1 MRSARSISAPSP
13 PTMPSGPVPEAL
25 SAAFFGSVFDQTPRV
40 GSLSWDA
47 LVARLLALPPAVPG
61 VGKAQQ
67 PCWSP
72 VALCAEGGG
81 RAADVLAVTA
91 LVIDLDGAM
100 LLDEALDRTEGW
112 ERLAHT
118 TWSHHPERPRCRLVL
133 PLARPVPAAAWRAV
147 WLRAVEALD
156 LPADPACKNANRRY
170 LLPVQ
175 PEGGLV
181 GQAIHRAT
189 GRALDLLP
197 LASEPAGP
205 RPLRPPLR
213 VPPHR
218 REAVADALLNREPE
232 ARRRL
237 GLHLGGHLG
246 GEGEAE
252 RIDGLRCP
260 VCGRASVWFWVAP
273 RQATRARCHHRKTC
287 GWASR
292 LAALA
297 GAR

>member
-1 MRSARSISAPSP
+1 MTSP
-13 PTMPSGPVPEAL
+13 RFIFPPLASGAVPATVPV
-25 SAAFFGSVFDQTPRV
+25 AFFGSVFDQAPRV
-40 GSLSWDA
+40 PALSWDA
-47 LVARLLALPPAVPG
+47 LVARLSAFQPALPG
-61 VGKAQQ
+61 SGKAQQ

-72 VALCAEGGG
+72 VALHPGGGG
-81 RAADVLAVTA
+81 RAGDVLAVGA
-91 LVIDLDGAM
+91 LVLDLDGT
-100 LLDEALDRTEGW
+100 LTLDETLNRTEGW

-170 LLPVQ
+170 LLPVH
-175 PEGGLV
+175 PEGAVAGRAV
-181 GQAIHRAT
+181 HHAT

-197 LASEPAGP
+197 IAQRQPTPRSDRAS
-205 RPLRPPLR
+205 LR

-218 REAVADALLNREPE
+218 RDAVAEALLNREPE

-260 VCGRASVWFWVAP
+260 SCGRTSVWFWVAP
-273 RQATRARCHHRKTC
+273 RKATRARCHHRKTC

-297 GAR
+297 GAP

>member
-1 MRSARSISAPSP
+1 MRSARSNTPPSP
-13 PTMPSGPVPEAL
+13 PALSPGPVPEAL
-25 SAAFFGSVFDQTPRV
+25 SVAFFGSVFEQTARV
-40 GSLSWDA
+40 RSLSWRA
-47 LVARLLALPPAVPG
+47 LVARLLAFPPALPG
-61 VGKAQQ
+61 VGKAWQ

-72 VALCAEGGG
+72 VALCPDGGG
-81 RAADVLAVTA
+81 RVADVLAVGA
-91 LVIDLDGAM
+91 LVLDLDGAM
-100 LLDEALDRTEGW
+100 TLGEALERTEGW

-118 TWSHHPERPRCRLVL
+118 TWSHRPDQPRCRLVL
-133 PLARPVPAAAWRAV
+133 PLARPVPASGWRAAWLAAV
-147 WLRAVEALD
+147 ARIG

-175 PEGGLV
+175 PEGAAA

-197 LASEPAGP
+197 FARRQPTQRP
-205 RPLRPPLR
+205 RRAPLR

-218 REAVADALLNREPE
+218 RDAVAEALLDREPE
-232 ARRRL
+232 ARRHL
-237 GLHLGGHLG
+237 GLHLGGHLA
-246 GEGEAE
+246 GEGDAE

-260 VCGRASVWFWVAP
+260 SCGRTSVWFWVAP